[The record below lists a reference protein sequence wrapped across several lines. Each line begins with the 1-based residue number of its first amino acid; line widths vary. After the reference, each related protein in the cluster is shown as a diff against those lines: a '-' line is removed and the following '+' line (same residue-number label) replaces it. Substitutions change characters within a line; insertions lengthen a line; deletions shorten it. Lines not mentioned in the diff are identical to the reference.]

1 MKWINAIG
9 AVIGLLVLASVHARA
24 DDLHIKEINLVHF
37 SHTDVGFTDHPAVC
51 RELYRRYLDV
61 ALDAALDTQKRPAG
75 ERFCWTAEST
85 LAVKDWWDAAS
96 PQRRKQFLEA
106 VRLGHLDVTALGC
119 NNTPFLNAAQWHT
132 MTHWL
137 PEELWSQVQPK
148 AAIQDDVNGFP
159 RAAPGPFW
167 PAASIA
173 CLRASTRTAAACR
186 FDGRRPS
193 GGRCRMAGA
202 CSSGSTA
209 VMAKASASSSRQNGA
224 AGRCRALPMLPSV
237 HRGPAKSCAAMRPR
251 CGRLTSTA

>member
-159 RAAPGPFW
+159 RAAPGPSGPRHPSPVYGHQRGQRRRAVSTAVGLLVEDAGW
-167 PAASIA
+167 PV
-173 CLRASTRTAAACR
+173 
-186 FDGRRPS
+186 
-193 GGRCRMAGA
+193 

-209 VMAKASASSSRQNGA
+209 VMAKASASSSRQNRA